1 MHLPHRIAKQYIMDG
16 VTHEDADRLGF
27 AIASTEDFAL
37 IHTACGVL
45 AGRFFNH
52 CLARAADPYG
62 DNESFVAHMS
72 RLWTALGATQL
83 DQAPLPAPPWDA
95 LRLYRAHA
103 RGGGVEHRVLERA
116 ADMILR
122 GMSHAAVDFGAI
134 DGLHGETLLMFAV
147 AQCPC
152 GEMVLDRLFACGCAF
167 DGGEIC
173 SGAALA
179 AVIRAPLAG
188 LQAIHQ
194 LSLLDR
200 MRGCA
205 NARINVAEGGGTAL
219 HLACREVPAPHLFGY
234 LRALVTGLR
243 VDPALLNDEFRAP
256 HEILKEERFAGASAE
271 DLEALHACVEFLR
284 DTIDQ
289 APRAP
294 PRVARSLFL

>member
-1 MHLPHRIAKQYIMDG
+1 MDG
-16 VTHEDADRLGF
+16 VTHEDADRLGGAF
-27 AIASTEDFAL
+27 ASTEDFAL

-45 AGRFFNH
+45 AGRLFNH

-62 DNESFVAHMS
+62 DNELFVAHMS
-72 RLWTALGATQL
+72 RLWTALSATQL
-83 DQAPLPAPPWDA
+83 DQAALPAPPWDT

-103 RGGGVEHRVLERA
+103 RGGGVEHGVLERA

-122 GMSHAAVDFGAI
+122 GMGHAAVDFGGI
-134 DGLHGETLLMFAV
+134 DDLHGSTLLMFAV
-147 AQCPC
+147 AECRC

-173 SGAALA
+173 SGAVLA
-179 AVIRAPLAG
+179 AVVRSPLAV
-188 LQAIHQ
+188 QAIHQ
-194 LSLLDR
+194 LSLQDR

-219 HLACREVPAPHLFGY
+219 HLACREVPAAYLCGC

-243 VDPALLNDEFRAP
+243 VDPALLNDEFKAP
-256 HEILKEERFAGASAE
+256 HEILKQERFAGASPE

-284 DTIDQ
+284 DSGGDTN
-289 APRAP
+289 AGRSPRSPAH
-294 PRVARSLFL
+294 VARSRFL